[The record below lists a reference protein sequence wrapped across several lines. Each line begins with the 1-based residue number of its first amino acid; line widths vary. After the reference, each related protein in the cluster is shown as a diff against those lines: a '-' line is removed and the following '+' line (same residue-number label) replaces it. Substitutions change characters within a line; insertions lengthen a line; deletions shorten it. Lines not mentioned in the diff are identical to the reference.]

1 MLVSYFTHTGKV
13 SKNNEDAILINN
25 ILISQKDLNDYEL
38 IELAL
43 NSNQSMIFAVADGM
57 GGHSKGEVA
66 SFLVLDYLRKN
77 FQKIEHKKS
86 LIDILQGAKNTLNQY
101 VKENPTAYGMGT
113 VIAGMMISSGNFI
126 IFNVGD
132 ARIYHHKN
140 HFTKRIS
147 KDHSVVEELKD
158 RGFITEEEVRT
169 HHQKHIITSSIS
181 GDREEI
187 IPMIFI
193 KEFDEEFF
201 QDSKVLICSDGL
213 WEMLT
218 EQEIHLC
225 LEQSDLKVNSRCL
238 KNKAFLNGAFD
249 NISFILIQF

>member
-1 MLVSYFTHTGKV
+1 MNITYFTHTGKV
-13 SKNNEDAILINN
+13 RKNNEDAILIGD
-25 ILISQKDLNDYEL
+25 ILISQKDLNDSERIYLDL
-38 IELAL
+38 IANE
-43 NSNQSMIFAVADGM
+43 SIIFAVADGM

-66 SFLVLDYLRKN
+66 SFLVLDHLRKN
-77 FQKIEHKKS
+77 YQKIDHKKS
-86 LIDILQGAKNTLNQY
+86 LINILQESKNILNQY

-113 VIAGMMISSGNFI
+113 VIAGMVIFRKNYM
-126 IFNVGD
+126 IFNIGD
-132 ARIYHHKN
+132 ARIYQHKN
-140 HFTKRIS
+140 QFTKRIS

-193 KEFDEEFF
+193 QEFNEEFF
-201 QDSKVLICSDGL
+201 QHSKVLICSDGL

-225 LEQSDLKVNSRCL
+225 FEKYSLEQTSYCL
-238 KNKAFLNGAFD
+238 KENAFMHGAFD

>member
-1 MLVSYFTHTGKV
+1 MIISYFTHTGRV
-13 SKNNEDAILINN
+13 RRNNEDAILIND

-38 IELAL
+38 IDFTL
-43 NSNQSMIFAVADGM
+43 NSNQTMIFAVADGM

-77 FQKIEHKKS
+77 YQKIDNKKS
-86 LIDILQGAKNTLNQY
+86 LINILQESKNILNQY

-113 VIAGMMISSGNFI
+113 VIAGMVISRNNYM
-126 IFNVGD
+126 IFNIGD
-132 ARIYHHKN
+132 ARIYQHKN
-140 HFTKRIS
+140 QFTKRIS

-158 RGFITEEEVRT
+158 RGFITEEDVRT

-181 GDREEI
+181 GDREKS

-193 KEFDEEFF
+193 QEFNEEFF
-201 QDSKVLICSDGL
+201 QYSKVLICSDGL

-218 EQEIHLC
+218 EQEIHYC
-225 LEQSDLKVNSRCL
+225 LEKSDLKINSYCL
-238 KNKAFLNGAFD
+238 KEKAFLNGALD